1 MVIQCLSFF
10 KEAASNA
17 YILRM
22 CSKVCVLEIDLEYP
36 KELCELHNDYPLAP
50 DEIEIK
56 REIPP
61 SYQLRIANLYNIPIG
76 TVKKL
81 VPNFFEK
88 EKHALHYENLQ
99 LNLRLGLK
107 LKKIHQVLEFNHS
120 HWVIPYVEFNTYKR
134 VESEKHGDKD
144 GKVLH
149 KNNAACCKAIK
160 NLRKRVDV
168 KLVSNKQEYLIMI

>member
-1 MVIQCLSFF
+1 MTKAELDPISNADMHLFFEKDIRGRVCYISKYIVKPKKSILDFKIQNKNQGILDWTRIIYMVTKCLSFF
-10 KEAASNA
+10 KEVASNG

-22 CSKVCVLEIDLEYP
+22 CSKVYVLEIDLEYP

-56 REIPP
+56 REMLP
-61 SYQLRIANLYNIPIG
+61 SYQLSIANLYNIPIG

-99 LNLRLGLK
+99 L
-107 LKKIHQVLEFNHS
+107 
-120 HWVIPYVEFNTYKR
+120 T
-134 VESEKHGDKD
+134 
-144 GKVLH
+144 
-149 KNNAACCKAIK
+149 
-160 NLRKRVDV
+160 
-168 KLVSNKQEYLIMI
+168 